1 MKEKEQNSPALKNES
16 WQLYILECQDGSFYT
31 GITKDL
37 THRVQ
42 QHQNGKASRYTRAH
56 LPVTLVYQESGMT
69 RTQALIRESAV
80 KTLSRKEKEKLIQE
94 PTAGKYEKG

>member
-1 MKEKEQNSPALKNES
+1 
-16 WQLYILECQDGSFYT
+16 
-31 GITKDL
+31 
-37 THRVQ
+37 
-42 QHQNGKASRYTRAH
+42 
-56 LPVTLVYQESGMT
+56 MT